1 MAGEA
6 IFIGYRRDDT
16 ADVAGRIFD
25 ALEARFGRDRVF
37 KDVDN
42 IPVGAN
48 FGQYIKSILP
58 RCRVALIL
66 MGPHWVDAR
75 DASGKRR
82 LEDPNDWVR
91 IEIET
96 ALATP
101 DLQVVPVLVNGAQM
115 PRAEDLPATL
125 QPILHLNAAV
135 IRRDPDF
142 RDDIDRLG
150 TALRASVRTGLLDL
164 GAIGGSRKAPPAQRP
179 KREGKSKRTSVA
191 AITAFTVL
199 LVGGAGAGWWSWQ
212 TQQARA
218 AAEREFAAASEADTP
233 QALEEFLAA
242 HPNSAHALAA
252 RGRIAELRAS
262 GVTIGERFVRAGEV
276 FDDCDGADWCPQMV
290 VIPAGSFVMGE
301 PRGEDWTFYDTG
313 PPREVRVGLFA
324 AGKFEVTFDQWAA
337 CASRGGCSNNAS
349 PSDEGWGGGARP
361 VINVSWSDA
370 QEYVRWLSDVTG
382 QTYRLLSE
390 AEWEYAARAGT
401 TTDYYTGSSISSSQ
415 ANFNRPPLARTQPV
429 GAYPPNPFGLHD
441 MPGNVWEWVQ
451 DCYVGSYSG
460 LPTDGSA
467 FEVER
472 CSNRVERGGAW
483 FNPQELVRSAARS
496 SSPALERTYF
506 RGFRVART
514 LN

>member
-16 ADVAGRIFD
+16 ADVAGRIYD

-75 DASGKRR
+75 DGSGKRR

-91 IEIET
+91 IEVET

-150 TALRASVRTGLLDL
+150 TALRASVRTGFLDL
-164 GAIGGSRKAPPAQRP
+164 GGIGGGRKPPRP
-179 KREGKSKRTSVA
+179 TRPGREGSSGKRTSVVAMA
-191 AITAFTVL
+191 AFALL
-199 LVGGAGAGWWSWQ
+199 LVGGAAAGWWSWQ
-212 TQQARA
+212 TYRAQQSNA
-218 AAEREFAAASEADTP
+218 AAAREYAAAAEADTP

-276 FDDCDGADWCPQMV
+276 FDECDGADWCPRMV
-290 VIPAGSFVMGE
+290 VIPPAAATQPEGATQVGGE
-301 PRGEDWTFYDTG
+301 RIA
-313 PPREVRVGLFA
+313 VGRY
-324 AGKFEVTFDQWAA
+324 EVTFAQWDA
-337 CASRGGCSNNAS
+337 CVAGGGCNGYRPN
-349 PSDEGWGGGARP
+349 DQGWGRGNRP
-361 VINVSWSDA
+361 VINVSWNDA
-370 QEYVRWLSDVTG
+370 QAYVRWLSQRTG
-382 QTYRLLSE
+382 QRYRLLTE
-390 AEWEYAARAGT
+390 AEWEYAARALST
-401 TTDYYTGSSISSSQ
+401 TNFSWGDEDPVCDRGARNGAQSYNCTLDQTVPVGSFQ
-415 ANFNRPPLARTQPV
+415 ANA
-429 GAYPPNPFGLHD
+429 FGLYD
-441 MPGNVWEWVQ
+441 MHGNVWEWVE
-451 DCYVGSYSG
+451 DCYAASCSSRVFSGSSWNYFPLGFPPSIRNG
-460 LPTDGSA
+460 DVPT
-467 FEVER
+467 F
-472 CSNRVERGGAW
+472 RG
-483 FNPQELVRSAARS
+483 VDI
-496 SSPALERTYF
+496 
-506 RGFRVART
+506 GFRVART
-514 LN
+514 V